1 MKREE
6 LKALIKECI
15 VEVLQEGVTS
25 TKRGIQEGRDLRP
38 IASAPTAPAPIR
50 KTINGM
56 SLDRPALPQAQRTA
70 PAPRPNQVNRAVA
83 GLTRDPVLS
92 AIFADTATNTLA
104 EQAQA
109 ERMGPVIAGDAASV
123 RMSQADPVDLFG
135 GAAANWAAY
144 AFADKIE

>member
-15 VEVLQEGVTS
+15 VEVLNEGVSS
-25 TKRGIQEGRDLRP
+25 TRRGIQEGREMRS
-38 IASAPTAPAPIR
+38 ASPAPPVPIR

-56 SLDRPALPQAQRTA
+56 SLDRPAMAAAASPRPA
-70 PAPRPNQVNRAVA
+70 PARPNQANRAVA

-92 AIFADTATNTLA
+92 AIFADTASNTLA

-123 RMSQADPVDLFG
+123 RMSQADPTEIFG
-135 GAAANWAAY
+135 DAAANWAAY